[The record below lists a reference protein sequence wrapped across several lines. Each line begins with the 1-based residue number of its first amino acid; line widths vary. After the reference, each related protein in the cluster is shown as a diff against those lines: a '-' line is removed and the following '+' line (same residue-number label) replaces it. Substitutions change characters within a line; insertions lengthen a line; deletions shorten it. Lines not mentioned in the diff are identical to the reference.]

1 MPTRR
6 GHGEGAV
13 FKRKD
18 GRWVAAIDQGWSNG
32 RRQRKLY
39 YARSQKEAYEKLFAA
54 RRNVDDGLPLPPERL
69 TLGQFL
75 NDWLRDVASGKRDS
89 TRIRYEQLL
98 RLHVVPALGSR
109 PIGRVNPKELSTL
122 YAAKRRAGL
131 SPASIERV
139 HSALHRALADAV
151 RWGLMPRNICDL
163 VKPARA
169 PKYEARTF
177 NKDEALR
184 FLDAVSR
191 DPLRP
196 LYVLALTTGMREG
209 ELLALKWQDLD
220 LDARRLEVRRSIR
233 RISGAGFVEFEPK
246 SARGRRLV
254 VLSSVAVEA
263 LRQHRVT
270 QAEERLQ
277 APVWDDQDRVF
288 PNQVGR
294 PIEPGNLLKRHFY
307 PLLERAGLPH
317 LRFHDLRHS
326 AATLLLAMGVH
337 LKIVQEMLGHSTIT
351 VTADLY
357 SHVLPSMQQEPAEK
371 MGQLLSGQR

>member
-1 MPTRR
+1 
-6 GHGEGAV
+6 
-13 FKRKD
+13 
-18 GRWVAAIDQGWSNG
+18 VASVDQGWGNG
-32 RRQRKLY
+32 RRQRKQL
-39 YARSQKEAYEKLFAA
+39 YARTQKEAYEKLFAA
-54 RRNVDDGLPLPPERL
+54 RRMVDDGLSLPPERL
-69 TLGQFL
+69 TLGHFL
-75 NDWLRDVASGKRDS
+75 NDWLRDVASGKRPS
-89 TRIRYEQLL
+89 TYIRYEQLL
-98 RLHVVPALGSR
+98 RLHVLPALGSR
-109 PIGRVNPKELSTL
+109 PIGRVNPKELSAL
-122 YAAKRRAGL
+122 YAAKRRTGL

-177 NKDEALR
+177 SIEEAQR
-184 FLDAVSR
+184 FIAAAEN
-191 DPLRP
+191 DPLRA
-196 LYVLALTTGMREG
+196 LYLLAISTGMREG

-233 RISGAGFVEFEPK
+233 RISGTGFVEFEPK
-246 SARGRRLV
+246 SVRGRRLV
-254 VLSSVAVEA
+254 VLSSIAADA

-270 QAEERLQ
+270 QAEERLR
-277 APVWDDQDRVF
+277 APAWDDQDRVF

-294 PIEPGNLLKRHFY
+294 PVEPGNLRNRHFY
-307 PLLERAGLPH
+307 PLLVRAELPH
-317 LRFHDLRHS
+317 IRFHDLRHS

-371 MGQLLSGQR
+371 MGALLSQQRG